1 MSSKAVSLK
10 GKINNYT
17 KANHIAAQVVL
28 QNFMF
33 ERLLARLSDS
43 AYQNKFVVKG
53 GMLVAA
59 IVGLDT
65 RSTMDLDTTLRNLPL
80 TEGMIRKAFEEII
93 AIDKGDEITFLLKS
107 VEPIRKDDAYGG
119 HRVRIDARYDSILV
133 PLSIDVSTG
142 DAMTPSPVFYEFKG
156 IFDDDVLI
164 PLWGYNIETILA
176 EKLETILRMGV
187 FSTRS
192 KDFYDVYILATTQII
207 DKETLHEAIE
217 ATAEHRGSINQIANY
232 GSILFQIRTNQSLM
246 NRWEKYRKQFPYA
259 ANISY
264 HQIME
269 VMNDLLKQ
277 Q

>member
-1 MSSKAVSLK
+1 MSSRAVSLK

-65 RSTMDLDTTLRNLPL
+65 RSTMDLDITLRNLPL

-176 EKLETILRMGV
+176 EKLETILRRGV
-187 FSTRS
+187 FSTRP
-192 KDFYDVYILATTQII
+192 KDFMMCTFSQ
-207 DKETLHEAIE
+207 LHRLSTRKRCMKLLRQRQNIE
-217 ATAEHRGSINQIANY
+217 EVLIK
-232 GSILFQIRTNQSLM
+232 L
-246 NRWEKYRKQFPYA
+246 
-259 ANISY
+259 
-264 HQIME
+264 QIMDPFCFKSE
-269 VMNDLLKQ
+269 RINR
-277 Q
+277 

>member
-187 FSTRS
+187 FSTRP
-192 KDFYDVYILATTQII
+192 KDFYDVYILATTQVI

-232 GSILFQIRTNQSLM
+232 GSILLQIRTNQSLI
-246 NRWEKYRKQFPYA
+246 NQWEKYRKQFPYA